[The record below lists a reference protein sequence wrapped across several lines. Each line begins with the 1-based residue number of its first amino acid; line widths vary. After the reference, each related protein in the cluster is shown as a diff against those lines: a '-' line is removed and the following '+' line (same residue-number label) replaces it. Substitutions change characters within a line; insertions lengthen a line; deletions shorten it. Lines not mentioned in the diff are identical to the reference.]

1 LCSFFIVIFL
11 KGGTGIATRVDFFR
25 KASGLSGNIT
35 WFRFRPHISFS
46 GNYSFDVTRDLF
58 LLSMNQKATKKTLL
72 THKNEPKQARFLFHN
87 TENAPLTAHF
97 GRGLGVFG
105 L

>member
-1 LCSFFIVIFL
+1 
-11 KGGTGIATRVDFFR
+11 
-25 KASGLSGNIT
+25 
-35 WFRFRPHISFS
+35 
-46 GNYSFDVTRDLF
+46 
-58 LLSMNQKATKKTLL
+58 MNQKATKKTLL